1 MFRIIQVIKMRDI
14 NHNPYEPEVQ
24 AQHDQNDQRSE
35 DNVMKTGTTTVGI
48 AVDGGVAIAT
58 DRRASLGGRFVASK
72 DVVKVQQVH
81 PTGAVT
87 LVGSVGGAQA
97 FTEQLEAEVSLYRS
111 RRGEDMSIEALSQ
124 LAKNFARSGPF
135 FRINPIVAGVD
146 DTGSHVYTVDPAGGI
161 MEEDYTVNGSGM
173 QVAYGTLETGYEEG
187 LDLDG
192 ATRVAAEAVQAAAER
207 DSGSGNGL
215 ALARI
220 DESDVEIDTYPDYEV
235 VDDL

>member
-1 MFRIIQVIKMRDI
+1 MRDI
-14 NHNPYEPEVQ
+14 NQNPYEPEVK
-24 AQHDQNDQRSE
+24 AQYETDE
-35 DNVMKTGTTTVGI
+35 ETGENVIKTGTTTVGI
-48 AVDGGVAIAT
+48 SVDDGVAIAT

-97 FTEQLEAEVSLYRS
+97 FNEQLEAEVSLYRS

-135 FRINPIVAGVD
+135 LRINPIVAGVD

-173 QVAYGTLETGYEEG
+173 QVAYGTLETGYEPG
-187 LDLDG
+187 LDLEE

-207 DSGSGNGL
+207 DSASGNGL
-215 ALARI
+215 ALAEI
-220 DESDVEIDTYPDYEV
+220 DQSGVEIDTYPDYEV
-235 VDDL
+235 VDQL